1 VSDTPTPALA
11 QPLLARPFWPML
23 GLAVAAAAF
32 LVAHSLLHA
41 TAADE
46 VLLVLVALTALVA
59 GHGLMRSRA
68 RRIAA
73 EQEAARARE
82 ELALQARVGECEQ
95 QRQSLA
101 AFAKLASHVAHEV
114 RNPLSSIMLNTEL
127 LEEEAAKCGCD
138 SAPEAAALIA
148 SIKKEAERL
157 QHLTDEYLAFA
168 RPPRP
173 AAAHQSLNAVAEE
186 LAHLVREEA
195 RRSDITVETRMSHD
209 CPCALIDPHQ
219 IKQAALNL
227 VRNAMQAMPGGGRL
241 TIATEVLASG
251 AVAMHV
257 DDTGPGVPEA
267 LRCQIFEPFFTS
279 KPDGTGLG
287 LPLAAHIVR
296 DHDGDLDFG
305 PAPGGGARFTIKLPA
320 SRAESGPCACAPRQP
335 APAGAAAP

>member
-1 VSDTPTPALA
+1 MAESPTPALA
-11 QPLLARPFWPML
+11 QPTFAKPFWPTM
-23 GLAVAAAAF
+23 GLAVVAAAF

-41 TAADE
+41 TAVDE
-46 VLLVLVALTALVA
+46 LLLVLVALTALVA
-59 GHGLMRSRA
+59 GHGLMRNRA
-68 RRIAA
+68 RRVAA
-73 EQEAARARE
+73 EHEAARVRE
-82 ELALQARVGECEQ
+82 ELALQARVGDCEQ
-95 QRQSLA
+95 RRQSLA

-127 LEEEAAKCGCD
+127 LEEEAAKCGCENA
-138 SAPEAAALIA
+138 SEAAALIA

-195 RRSDITVETRMSHD
+195 RRSGITVETRLSHG

-241 TIATEVLASG
+241 TICDGRRGRRDRGAERGRHRPRDSRGTPLPDLRAVL
-251 AVAMHV
+251 H
-257 DDTGPGVPEA
+257 
-267 LRCQIFEPFFTS
+267 QQ
-279 KPDGTGLG
+279 
-287 LPLAAHIVR
+287 AAGHR
-296 DHDGDLDFG
+296 PR
-305 PAPGGGARFTIKLPA
+305 PAAR
-320 SRAESGPCACAPRQP
+320 RAHRPRP
-335 APAGAAAP
+335 RRRN